1 MKKSILN
8 PTHPVTAI
16 AICVA
21 GICTVASVNL
31 QANDIQVG
39 RYSLFAAT
47 PTEAQM
53 DPLQATITVQFPDA
67 VRTVGEAIRHVL
79 RQSGYRLAGSEA
91 TGSASAYLMALPLP
105 AVHRSLGP
113 MPLKRALDTL
123 AGPAF
128 RLVEDPVHRLV
139 IFERCEMEWQAV
151 QEVVLAPLTDRH

>member
-1 MKKSILN
+1 M
-8 PTHPVTAI
+8 
-16 AICVA
+16 
-21 GICTVASVNL
+21 NL

-47 PTEAQM
+47 PTEAQA